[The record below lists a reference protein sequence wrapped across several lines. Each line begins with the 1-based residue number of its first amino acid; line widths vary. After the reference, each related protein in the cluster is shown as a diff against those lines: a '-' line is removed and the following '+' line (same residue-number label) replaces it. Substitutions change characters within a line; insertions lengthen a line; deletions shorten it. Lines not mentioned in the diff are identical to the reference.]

1 MTMYNQLEELQNEVK
16 SKLTEKRYL
25 HTLGVC
31 HTSACLAMSY
41 GEDIKKAS
49 IAGMLHDCAK
59 CLSDEEIKKQCLEYQ
74 IEISEIENRNPY
86 LLHSKLGAYYAK
98 HIYNINDIDIL
109 NAIQYHTTGR
119 PNMSLLEKIVFI
131 ADYIEAGRKDIP
143 GLKEIRSI
151 AFQHIDQAVYLSLK
165 NTLTYL
171 NSQISARKQVEI
183 DTLTNKAYEY
193 YKLKV

>member
-25 HTLGVC
+25 HTVGVC

-131 ADYIEAGRKDIP
+131 ADYIEAGRKDIL

-151 AFQHIDQAVYLSLK
+151 AFQYIDQAVYLSLK

-171 NSQISARKQVEI
+171 NSQISAGKQVEI

>member
-25 HTLGVC
+25 HTVGVC

-131 ADYIEAGRKDIP
+131 ADYIEAGRKDIL

-171 NSQISARKQVEI
+171 NSQISAGKQVEI